1 MKQLKCIFLLFLL
14 PLLVSADHVHWL
26 GDYSSA
32 LKLAQK
38 EHKPLLVL
46 LVKKSDISSSKIIQ
60 KSFMNRPYVKEINQ
74 KTIPVIVTYESRVSY
89 PVEMYYTTVFPT
101 LFLVDTKTET
111 FMKEPL
117 YGEQILSKS
126 LLQYFQPCLS
136 KTKLPQH

>member
-14 PLLVSADHVHWL
+14 PLLASADHVHWL

-46 LVKKSDISSSKIIQ
+46 LVKKSDKSSSKVIQ
-60 KSFMNRPYVKEINQ
+60 NSFMNRPYVKEINQ
-74 KTIPVIVTYESRVSY
+74 KTIPVIVTYEGRVSY
-89 PVEMYYTTVFPT
+89 PIEMYYTTVFPT

-117 YGEQILSKS
+117 YGEQISQQV
-126 LLQYFQPCLS
+126 LLQYFQSCLS
-136 KTKLPQH
+136 KTK

>member
-14 PLLVSADHVHWL
+14 PLLASADHVHWL

-46 LVKKSDISSSKIIQ
+46 LVKKSDKSSSKVIQ
-60 KSFMNRPYVKEINQ
+60 NSFMNRPYVKEINQ
-74 KTIPVIVTYESRVSY
+74 KTIPVIVTYEGRVSY

-117 YGEQILSKS
+117 YGEQISQQV

-136 KTKLPQH
+136 KTK